1 MPGRKNIWI
10 TDESRQHLEELSAHW
25 RLSDSA
31 TIRRALHL
39 AYLRPRTD
47 SKGD

>member
-1 MPGRKNIWI
+1 MQKTIYE
-10 TDESRQHLEELSAHW
+10 TAESRAHLDELAAHW
-25 RLSDSA
+25 NLSDSA

-39 AYLRPRTD
+39 AYMRPRTD